1 MSISITIIDNSTNEI
16 LYYSNEMNKYKEIQ
30 KKYIQEQID
39 HFIASELENKLKQEH
54 EDYILSQKI
63 QQAPNMQKHVHNKT
77 ININRN
83 IHYRRNPIRNM
94 NFTRN

>member
-16 LYYSNEMNKYKEIQ
+16 LYDSNEMNKYKEIQ
-30 KKYIQEQID
+30 QKYIQEQID
-39 HFIASELENKLKQEH
+39 HFMASELENKLKQEH

-63 QQAPNMQKHVHNKT
+63 QKELNMQKQIHNK
-77 ININRN
+77 NINRN
-83 IHYRRNPIRNM
+83 IHYHHNRIRNM